1 MSATDHSSLSQ
12 SAISK
17 KSVSLSSRGWRI
29 GMLCLVLGLAAC
41 EGKDQAT
48 PPPSGT
54 AQEDSLS
61 LFRVDYAALPGWQSD
76 QMQEAYPALVRSCG
90 RFQSWPDSK
99 TVGPDA
105 VAGTAADWKPL
116 CHSLN
121 DFMSTAESPRDISLW
136 MEENLVPYQVY
147 NNDSREGTF
156 TGYYEA
162 ELKGSLVQDAT
173 YKYPLYGVPQDLVSI
188 KLSDFDEE
196 LKGTVLAGRVEGNRL
211 IPYHDRNE
219 IEKGVLDNKAVE
231 VLWADDPVD
240 VFFLHIQGSGMV
252 TLPDG
257 QIIRVGY
264 AGNNG
269 HKFYAIGRALI
280 DEKVLP
286 KDQVSMQSI
295 RDWLRANPD
304 KAREIMNRN
313 KRFIF
318 FRKIEGDGPIGAMGV
333 PLTPARS
340 LAVDPRFMPL
350 GVPLWLD
357 TTWPGS
363 DRPLQRLM
371 VAQDTGSAIRGP
383 IRGDF
388 FWGPGEAALA
398 QAGGMKQKG
407 SYYLLL
413 PKSVAAK
420 RDASS

>member
-1 MSATDHSSLSQ
+1 MTSSV
-12 SAISK
+12 
-17 KSVSLSSRGWRI
+17 VSGAGWARRASLI
-29 GMLCLVLGLAAC
+29 LVVLGLAAC
-41 EGKDQAT
+41 EQKDQVT
-48 PPPSGT
+48 PPSSGA
-54 AQEDSLS
+54 AQEDKLS
-61 LFRVDYAALPGWQSD
+61 LFRVDYSALPGWQDD
-76 QMQEAYPALVRSCG
+76 QTQEAYPALVRSCE
-90 RFQSWPDSK
+90 RFQRWPDSK
-99 TVGPDA
+99 AVGPDA

-116 CHSLN
+116 CHSLTGFMASAGN
-121 DFMSTAESPRDISLW
+121 KRDFSIWL
-136 MEENLVPYQVY
+136 EENLVPYQVY
-147 NNDSREGTF
+147 NNDNTEGTF

-162 ELKGSLVQDAT
+162 ELKGSLLRDET
-173 YKYPLYGVPQDLVSI
+173 YKYPLYGLPQDLVSV

-211 IPYHDRNE
+211 LPYHDRIE

-257 QIIRVGY
+257 QVIRVGY

-295 RDWLRANPD
+295 RDWLRANPEQ
-304 KAREIMNRN
+304 AQEIMNRN

-333 PLTPARS
+333 ALTPARS
-340 LAVDPRFMPL
+340 LAVDPRYMPL

-398 QAGGMKQKG
+398 QAGGMKQRG

-413 PKSVAAK
+413 PKSVAER
-420 RDASS
+420 RDATG